1 MSSRYHLFISKL
13 LADIKHFVEAKHF
26 CKYQITLNKCHRY
39 QTFCINEKTNRSDNL
54 RKIRVY
60 FPWIQDKKVFYFLQ
74 WASCSWGFTRN
85 IWYVR
90 QRTLQELQL
99 FLPKDDDISNFCLNF
114 SISIYYKIL
123 FYIFNFSIKTVIFE
137 GIYCHMITYVSLQ

>member
-13 LADIKHFVEAKHF
+13 FVDIKHFVEAKHF

-85 IWYVR
+85 IWWDNAPCR
-90 QRTLQELQL
+90 
-99 FLPKDDDISNFCLNF
+99 NF
-114 SISIYYKIL
+114 SYFFLKTMISVISVWIL
-123 FYIFNFSIKTVIFE
+123 VSASITKFCFIFSTF
-137 GIYCHMITYVSLQ
+137 Q